1 LAFEPGRHLTGFVTT
16 TGRQRTNRVTGSI
29 ECRVAVTHDKN
40 LHIAPLLL
48 TRITGVNY
56 PRKDQKGR
64 KPDGRALCLI
74 HLMNETLF
82 FTLMA

>member
-1 LAFEPGRHLTGFVTT
+1 
-16 TGRQRTNRVTGSI
+16 
-29 ECRVAVTHDKN
+29 VTHDKN